1 MKIPALPSILLLAL
15 VTIAAPSLAAAA
27 DKGFSIEK
35 TASGGAIVKYDGK
48 LVTEYV
54 VDQANKPY
62 LFPVIP
68 PHGTPMTRADPMQ
81 KVDGEQW
88 DHPHHRGICLGHEA
102 ENGFDTWAEKTTFE
116 ERKNDKKSQER
127 LVKVGAQKH
136 REFKEL
142 KAEGDKATIVSVTDH
157 NNPQGKKEFE
167 DTRTIVFQVI
177 DGRLVIDYD
186 VTFKA
191 TDAPVTFEDR
201 KDAGFSI
208 RVPTSMAVAPEKG
221 KKSGSILNSEGHKDT
236 DAWGKN
242 AKWCDYYGPVKGK
255 VYGVA
260 MLNHPKSFRYPTPWH
275 VRDYGLFTAN
285 PFGTK
290 NLNKEAAD
298 GTFTLKPG
306 ETMTLRHRLIFHEGD
321 TASAKIDEAF
331 AAYEKLP

>member
-1 MKIPALPSILLLAL
+1 MKLSAIPSILLLAL
-15 VTIAAPSLAAAA
+15 VSLTAQAA
-27 DKGFSIEK
+27 DKGFTVEK
-35 TASGGAIVKYDGK
+35 TPSGGAIVKYDGK

-68 PHGTPMTRADPMQ
+68 PHGTPMTRAYPMQ
-81 KVDGEQW
+81 KVEGEQW

-116 ERKNDKKSQER
+116 ERPNDKKSQER
-127 LVKVGAQKH
+127 LTKVGAQKH

-142 KAEGDKATIVSVTDH
+142 KAEGDKATLVAVTDH
-157 NNPQGKKEFE
+157 NNAQGKTEFE
-167 DTRTIVFQVI
+167 DTRTIVLQVI

-191 TDAPVTFEDR
+191 TDTPVTFEDR

-208 RVPTSMAVAPEKG
+208 RVPTSMAVTPEKG
-221 KKSGSILNSEGHKDT
+221 KKSGSIVNSEGNKDV
-236 DAWGKN
+236 DAWGKS
-242 AKWCDYYGPVKGK
+242 AKWCDYYGPVNGK

-290 NLNKEAAD
+290 NLNKEAPD

-321 TASAKIDEAF
+321 TASAKLEEAF
-331 AAYEKLP
+331 TAYAKVP

>member
-15 VTIAAPSLAAAA
+15 VSLAAPAAAA
-27 DKGFSIEK
+27 DKGFSVEK

-68 PHGTPMTRADPMQ
+68 PHGTPMTRAYPMQ
-81 KVDGEQW
+81 KVEGEQW

-102 ENGFDTWAEKTTFE
+102 TNGFDTWAEKTTFE
-116 ERKNDKKSQER
+116 ERKSDKKAQER
-127 LVKVGAQKH
+127 LTKVGAQKH

-142 KAEGDKATIVSVTDH
+142 KAEGDKATIVAVTDY

-167 DTRTIVFQVI
+167 DTRTIVLQVI

-191 TDAPVTFEDR
+191 TDVPVTFEDR

-208 RVPTSMAVAPEKG
+208 RVPTSMAEVPEKG
-221 KKSGSILNSEGHKDT
+221 KKSGTIVNSNGEKDEAN
-236 DAWGKN
+236 AWGKS
-242 AKWCDYYGPVKGK
+242 AKWCDYYGPVNGK
-255 VYGVA
+255 VFGVA
-260 MLNHPKSFRYPTPWH
+260 ILNHPKSFRYPTPWH
-275 VRDYGLFTAN
+275 VRGYGLFTAN

-290 NLNKEAAD
+290 NLSKSAPD
-298 GTFTLKPG
+298 GTYTLKPG
-306 ETMTLRHRLIFHEGD
+306 ETTTLRYRLIFHEGD
-321 TASAKIDEAF
+321 TASAKLDEAF
-331 AAYEKLP
+331 ATYEKLP

>member
-1 MKIPALPSILLLAL
+1 MKIPALPSLLLFAL
-15 VTIAAPSLAAAA
+15 VSLAAPAAAA

-68 PHGTPMTRADPMQ
+68 PHGTPMTRAYPMQ
-81 KVDGEQW
+81 KVEGEQW
-88 DHPHHRGICLGHEA
+88 DHPHHRGICLGHEGT
-102 ENGFDTWAEKTTFE
+102 NGFDTWAEKSTFE
-116 ERKNDKKSQER
+116 ERKNDKKSQDR
-127 LVKVGAQKH
+127 LAKVGAQKH
-136 REFKEL
+136 REFTTL
-142 KAEGDKATIVSVTDH
+142 KAEEDKATIVAVTDH

-167 DTRTIVFQVI
+167 DTRTIVLQVI
-177 DGRLVIDYD
+177 DGRLIIDFD

-191 TDAPVTFEDR
+191 TDASVHFEDK

-221 KKSGSILNSEGHKDT
+221 KKSGSIVNSNGDKDV

-242 AKWCDYYGPVKGK
+242 AKWCDYYGPVNGK

-285 PFGTK
+285 AFGTK
-290 NLNKEAAD
+290 SINKEAAD
-298 GTFTLKPG
+298 GAFTLKPG
-306 ETMTLRHRLIFHEGD
+306 ETVTLRHRLIFHEGD
-321 TASAKIDEAF
+321 TASAKVDEAF